1 MRPLKMLIDMIV
13 AFVFGLFLW
22 FAVNSVTAQH
32 GMGWLESARFP
43 LNSRIVSALIFSAV
57 IGFSDFVGML
67 VKARRQSDMQTAA
80 ALMGLAFEPTPDPKA
95 LNLEMSM
102 DLFENWHEL
111 RNVMTGRIGG
121 TELTALELVTRIPA
135 SGDSSESYQ
144 EKSVIL
150 FKHDG
155 SLPGRIAITHVGRLS
170 GLVKLAGLS
179 PIIIQSSPDTD
190 ALEPDHI
197 VKVFNQRYLVSSGE
211 LSQSLTDEN
220 ASLEMELE
228 KIQNRIESV
237 LSRPLLQLLTSGR
250 GYSIEVGERQV
261 AISIAL
267 KISRRAGI
275 TNVVSEVVRLFETLM
290 NAVNSPKSLTV
301 RINPDSVVRVATKTG
316 ILFAVFALGGVGGM
330 FLAFALFA
338 PIFFLFVED
347 YPWIVFLWPFFGMA
361 VMIGSITLAF
371 RILVGVTK

>member
-1 MRPLKMLIDMIV
+1 M
-13 AFVFGLFLW
+13 
-22 FAVNSVTAQH
+22 
-32 GMGWLESARFP
+32 
-43 LNSRIVSALIFSAV
+43 
-57 IGFSDFVGML
+57 
-67 VKARRQSDMQTAA
+67 
-80 ALMGLAFEPTPDPKA
+80 
-95 LNLEMSM
+95 
-102 DLFENWHEL
+102 
-111 RNVMTGRIGG
+111 
-121 TELTALELVTRIPA
+121 
-135 SGDSSESYQ
+135 
-144 EKSVIL
+144 KSVIL

-155 SLPGRIAITHVGRLS
+155 SLPGQIAITHVGRLS

-250 GYSIEVGERQV
+250 GYSIEVGQRQV

-361 VMIGSITLAF
+361 VMIGPITLAF